1 MCVPNHTADSNYFV
15 AHLRDWTFDPEGAQ
29 IFGGSGAIGYNPQ
42 PEGGFMRIV
51 STYAPTRWD
60 EEAYET
66 IEERMKCTK
75 ASVEFAMSGDI
86 EGSANVE
93 YIMFY
98 QSFDARDPHRSRAQ
112 YVALMRIIGKV
123 RGKSGSFALI
133 DNGTFEGGAA
143 NSKVSII
150 PESGTG
156 ELSKISGAGSY
167 KADQTGCTLELEIS
181 F

>member
-1 MCVPNHTADSNYFV
+1 
-15 AHLRDWTFDPEGAQ
+15 
-29 IFGGSGAIGYNPQ
+29 
-42 PEGGFMRIV
+42 MRIV
-51 STYAPTRWD
+51 SSYAPTKWD
-60 EEAYET
+60 EKTYET

-93 YIMFY
+93 YLMFY
-98 QSFDARDPHRSRAQ
+98 QSFDTKDPHQSRAQ

-123 RGKSGSFALI
+123 KGKSGSFALI
-133 DNGTFEGGAA
+133 DNGTFEHGAA
-143 NSKVSII
+143 NSKISII

-156 ELSKISGAGSY
+156 ELWKISGAGSY
-167 KADQTGCTLELEIS
+167 RADQTGCKLELEAS